1 MKRAATL
8 TVVIGSAARPMN
20 EKRPKN
26 ADIRMYDFLW
36 YPKSGYLHVV
46 LCVSVRIIQKHEF
59 AGI

>member
-36 YPKSGYLHVV
+36 YPKSGYL
-46 LCVSVRIIQKHEF
+46 R
-59 AGI
+59 